1 MSGIA
6 DVRFAQLKFDE
17 FTALNEK
24 IRKQAS
30 DIKEKY
36 SNMGIGRMIGMGAGT
51 LLGAT
56 MGLPLWQIA
65 AMGGLGGRAGAEIGS
80 RKSGVDEV
88 TAGKFFR
95 NQAQEK
101 REEGFAAQSDL
112 NRMANMNIFRDA
124 FSIHT
129 LGKYTNMGRDFITKM
144 KGVGTPTGLPDPK
157 VVTPDV
163 FDYSKT
169 GVSEDLAKQSMFNIP
184 KPTEYASMVDP
195 ASGLSSMPTSELVTS
210 QVGHGMGT
218 IATPMQTTARETLRP
233 NVNLLESA
241 NLSDQPV
248 IPQDALYA
256 NDMLNARMNPR
267 AQSFQDILYQPLNTG
282 FGFND
287 PFGR

>member
-88 TAGKFFR
+88 TAGKFLEIKPKKKGR
-95 NQAQEK
+95 
-101 REEGFAAQSDL
+101 RLCS
-112 NRMANMNIFRDA
+112 
-124 FSIHT
+124 SIRF
-129 LGKYTNMGRDFITKM
+129 K
-144 KGVGTPTGLPDPK
+144 
-157 VVTPDV
+157 
-163 FDYSKT
+163 
-169 GVSEDLAKQSMFNIP
+169 
-184 KPTEYASMVDP
+184 
-195 ASGLSSMPTSELVTS
+195 
-210 QVGHGMGT
+210 
-218 IATPMQTTARETLRP
+218 
-233 NVNLLESA
+233 
-241 NLSDQPV
+241 
-248 IPQDALYA
+248 
-256 NDMLNARMNPR
+256 
-267 AQSFQDILYQPLNTG
+267 
-282 FGFND
+282 
-287 PFGR
+287 